1 VVVSAIVVASGVL
14 ALSGA
19 SAGLAAVM
27 TILIGILLLVALLL
41 PRSRE
46 PWQRTPPRPDEADE
60 S

>member
-1 VVVSAIVVASGVL
+1 VSAIVVASGVL
-14 ALSGA
+14 ALNGP
-19 SAGLAAVM
+19 SAGLAAGL

-46 PWQRTPPRPDEADE
+46 LLRPTPARPDEADA

>member
-1 VVVSAIVVASGVL
+1 
-14 ALSGA
+14 
-19 SAGLAAVM
+19 M